1 MTARIYPSPNQ
12 TQTGGPANDP
22 IHRVG
27 QDIDMVDQASSV
39 HLLGLA
45 VLGAA
50 MVVGIHLVIG

>member
-12 TQTGGPANDP
+12 TQTGDPANDP
-22 IHRVG
+22 VHRIG
-27 QDIDMVDQASSV
+27 QDIDTVDQASSV